1 MHTGEAPERQDPPE
15 FLPNDVIEYLAAPG
29 RPLRILWIDPAGILA
44 YTYALGSPGAVPRP
58 VSLRVLYAAVRERRA
73 CLLLP
78 DPWRAASPAAAPSDS
93 QRRRQLKAWDVVR
106 ALHLDLPALYF
117 PRERAAMLA
126 ACGIQH
132 GVAPASIMRY
142 LRRYWEVI
150 KINQAPPQLQPQTLL
165 DETAISHL
173 ETATPR
179 MRVNLG
185 ALWKVGAWT
194 VNLRENYFGKSSEQ
208 FLSDGSVYYENR
220 IKPKLLTDLEVSYQ
234 FSKAWTLSLGVNN
247 LFNDYPDMVNPLVL
261 AEQRANLDN
270 GAVTIYPAFSAIEK
284 VHTGAHRSLPAPSR
298 PVDRART

>member
-58 VSLRVLYAAVRERRA
+58 VSLRFLYAAVRERRA

-106 ALHLDLPALYF
+106 ALQLDLPALYF

-165 DETAISHL
+165 DKTRSR
-173 ETATPR
+173 TWRRPR
-179 MRVNLG
+179 
-185 ALWKVGAWT
+185 
-194 VNLRENYFGKSSEQ
+194 
-208 FLSDGSVYYENR
+208 
-220 IKPKLLTDLEVSYQ
+220 
-234 FSKAWTLSLGVNN
+234 
-247 LFNDYPDMVNPLVL
+247 
-261 AEQRANLDN
+261 RAC
-270 GAVTIYPAFSAIEK
+270 G
-284 VHTGAHRSLPAPSR
+284 
-298 PVDRART
+298 